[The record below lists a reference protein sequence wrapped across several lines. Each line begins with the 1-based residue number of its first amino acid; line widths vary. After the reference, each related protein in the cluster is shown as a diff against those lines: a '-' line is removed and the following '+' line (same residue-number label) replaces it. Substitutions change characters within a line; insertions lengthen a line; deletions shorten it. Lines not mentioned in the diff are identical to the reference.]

1 MSPLTTSGLT
11 KVIRPVRDLA
21 AAKAVYGALLG
32 VEPAM
37 AEPTMAEPCYGGF
50 DIGDQH
56 LGLDRNG
63 TPGHDPTGGVLAGRR
78 HGERD
83 SGAGPDRGRQAQR
96 RRRHPIGLV
105 QLPG

>member
-11 KVIRPVRDLA
+11 EVIPRDLA
-21 AAKAVYGALLG
+21 AAKAVYAALLG

-37 AEPTMAEPCYGGF
+37 AERTMAEPCYGGF

-63 TPGHDPTGGVLAGRR
+63 HAR
-78 HGERD
+78 
-83 SGAGPDRGRQAQR
+83 A
-96 RRRHPIGLV
+96 
-105 QLPG
+105 